1 MAQSKNKPT
10 DPVLAELTAIKHLLI
25 IALLRDE
32 VQQSHIA
39 SALGV
44 SDATLSKAFPKG
56 LIKKLKKARD
66 DAK

>member
-10 DPVLAELTAIKHLLI
+10 DPVLVELTAIKHLLI

-56 LIKKLKKARD
+56 LIKQLKKARD
-66 DAK
+66 DAT